1 MLLDPYSGNPT
12 DSRAIKES
20 LWAHQVNFGDQRS
33 KSRQKNPKQICSFE
47 KKEHVWIERQIILSW
62 AWTQFAVLLNLKLF

>member
-20 LWAHQVNFGDQRS
+20 LWAQQVNFGDQRF
-33 KSRQKNPKQICSFE
+33 KSRQKNPKLIE
-47 KKEHVWIERQIILSW
+47 AKNRKKR
-62 AWTQFAVLLNLKLF
+62 N